1 MVFAT
6 ASLLTSLI
14 AFHLNYAA
22 QLKSASS
29 ALRHRSGLYPMAD
42 QAVANSRE
50 RSAVKHHLE
59 KVCIGVSDISLPHL
73 KLAQLLLVKEAV
85 YRPWY

>member
-1 MVFAT
+1 
-6 ASLLTSLI
+6 
-14 AFHLNYAA
+14 
-22 QLKSASS
+22 
-29 ALRHRSGLYPMAD
+29 MAD

-59 KVCIGVSDISLPHL
+59 KVCIGVSDISLPLL